1 MLAVLLL
8 LLVPVARPQDSAS
21 TVDIWLSGFQTM
33 NGFMNGNYLYMGLH
47 NSCSDEPRGDVANT
61 PGLVCYNMPY
71 YKILY
76 PAGTFTDSDESFYLW
91 YDSWDRQWLITS
103 GAISIS
109 RILEARALDPAQ
121 QPQQVYSTALLWDE
135 SDSSEWNSCSTCQV
149 TTTPPGPTTTTAA
162 PTAAPT
168 TIFEPLHCV
177 ACDAGFF
184 RDQPTKTCTACPP
197 GSSTFPYSN
206 ASSPLHCL
214 CRPGFENTSEACGLC
229 RSAFFKGDLENSS
242 CTQCHPD
249 SQSPTPGAIA
259 RGDCLCHPGF
269 FFALD
274 EHGEKSCEACEAG
287 TYKGDLADVLCTECP
302 PDHFC
307 LAGANETQTCP
318 LHSFSA
324 AGSARVEECLCF
336 EGFFFDYS
344 TGRYACHACA
354 PGTYTDRAGQPS
366 CTSCPANTYNPHAL
380 GSSADACRSCAP
392 NSASPPGS
400 SAEVNCS
407 CNLGY
412 AGEPGDSCAP
422 CAPGQYRENSAVYIC
437 EACPANTFSH
447 RVAAESSGF
456 CGACPLNTSSGA
468 GSGSERDCVCD
479 PGLYADADLSC
490 APCARGKFSTSH
502 NSTSCVACDPGKFSA
517 ALGAASGE
525 TCLACP
531 PGSYGTGSGMT
542 ACMPCPP
549 STWQNASVLAQRARE
564 CTACPAHSSHGA
576 QGATDVFACQCAAGF
591 WKRPVSPAF
600 ECSECLA
607 GHFCPGSD
615 ELLPC
620 PFDTFATG
628 GLLTACTPCA
638 PFSKATANAS
648 LTGPEQCQCSPGASG
663 AFHSDCTP
671 CAAGYFQAKD
681 HAHGGADALQA
692 QLGLQEESGA
702 TVGAPAARPTVCV
715 PCAEHTFQNTTGS
728 TACHACPAHS
738 STEGN
743 ASADAT
749 QCKCDPGH
757 FGVSGQTCDLCHA
770 NNFCPGATVMNPCRV
785 HASAGTGARAEDEC
799 TCISGFYSAAPAGL
813 CSLCPPSMYCPGD
826 LAVLACANAS
836 SSDAGA
842 QGISACA
849 CFAGHWR
856 GCIKNATGFYI
867 DNSHLPCTI
876 DYATPCFLC
885 EPNDICFNETLKH
898 CPRHSTA
905 PPGSD
910 DDRDCVCDP
919 GYLGLYGRGV

>member
-1 MLAVLLL
+1 
-8 LLVPVARPQDSAS
+8 
-21 TVDIWLSGFQTM
+21 
-33 NGFMNGNYLYMGLH
+33 
-47 NSCSDEPRGDVANT
+47 
-61 PGLVCYNMPY
+61 
-71 YKILY
+71 
-76 PAGTFTDSDESFYLW
+76 
-91 YDSWDRQWLITS
+91 
-103 GAISIS
+103 
-109 RILEARALDPAQ
+109 
-121 QPQQVYSTALLWDE
+121 
-135 SDSSEWNSCSTCQV
+135 
-149 TTTPPGPTTTTAA
+149 
-162 PTAAPT
+162 
-168 TIFEPLHCV
+168 
-177 ACDAGFF
+177 
-184 RDQPTKTCTACPP
+184 
-197 GSSTFPYSN
+197 
-206 ASSPLHCL
+206 
-214 CRPGFENTSEACGLC
+214 
-229 RSAFFKGDLENSS
+229 
-242 CTQCHPD
+242 
-249 SQSPTPGAIA
+249 
-259 RGDCLCHPGF
+259 
-269 FFALD
+269 
-274 EHGEKSCEACEAG
+274 
-287 TYKGDLADVLCTECP
+287 
-302 PDHFC
+302 
-307 LAGANETQTCP
+307 
-318 LHSFSA
+318 
-324 AGSARVEECLCF
+324 
-336 EGFFFDYS
+336 
-344 TGRYACHACA
+344 
-354 PGTYTDRAGQPS
+354 
-366 CTSCPANTYNPHAL
+366 
-380 GSSADACRSCAP
+380 
-392 NSASPPGS
+392 
-400 SAEVNCS
+400 
-407 CNLGY
+407 
-412 AGEPGDSCAP
+412 
-422 CAPGQYRENSAVYIC
+422 
-437 EACPANTFSH
+437 
-447 RVAAESSGF
+447 
-456 CGACPLNTSSGA
+456 
-468 GSGSERDCVCD
+468 
-479 PGLYADADLSC
+479 
-490 APCARGKFSTSH
+490 
-502 NSTSCVACDPGKFSA
+502 
-517 ALGAASGE
+517 
-525 TCLACP
+525 
-531 PGSYGTGSGMT
+531 MT